1 MFPHCGQV
9 AHLERYRQQIKSDK
23 LHQETAYLI
32 TSLSPIKANA
42 LRLMQLARGHW
53 GIENKSHYVRDVTMG
68 EDKSRIRTN
77 PHIFAKLRSF
87 ALNILRK
94 NDVQNVSLELFE
106 NCLNLDNVLNYVGI
120 L

>member
-1 MFPHCGQV
+1 MTWGLTPTMRLLFCSYPE
-9 AHLERYRQQIKSDK
+9 LRYW
-23 LHQETAYLI
+23 A
-32 TSLSPIKANA
+32 
-42 LRLMQLARGHW
+42 
-53 GIENKSHYVRDVTMG
+53 IENRNHYVRDVTLG

-94 NDVQNVSLELFE
+94 NKVENVSLALFD
-106 NCLNLDNVLNYVGI
+106 NAMNLDNVLNYVGV